1 MSAKRLSSVV
11 AFCLMLATVL
21 SPANPAPAQVIAS
34 PEADSTGPAESATAL
49 HALYGQLPLL
59 FIENRGQ
66 TDPRVA
72 FTLQAGAATVYFTPT
87 GVTYALVEPG
97 QDDDQMTPNRRIL
110 AGLDAAPPR
119 RGVGRRWAVKLD
131 FVGANP
137 DVRPVG
143 QEQAETVVS
152 YFRSRP
158 GEWHAGLRTFQ
169 RIVYAD
175 LWPGIDLAY
184 YGAGGALKY
193 EFVVQPGADPG
204 QIRLAYRGAE
214 SAALNAA
221 GQLAVTTPVGGF
233 TDDVPV
239 AWQDG
244 PGGRTSIAATYDP
257 QLTISRTGFAS
268 PGSDGTATGFGFRV
282 GAYDPTRALVL
293 DPVVLIY
300 NGYIGGAS
308 GEIGDGIAVD
318 GEGNV
323 YVTGGTV
330 SSQTTFPV
338 RGGPDL
344 TYNGDVDAFV
354 AKVNPSGTA
363 LVYAGYIGGASL
375 DAGRG
380 ITVDSAGSAYIVGYT
395 DSDQVTSPKFPVRG
409 GPDLSYNGEFDAF
422 VAKVNPSGTELIYAG
437 YIGGAKGEIGYGI
450 AVDGTGSVYVSGWT
464 NSDETTFPVRGGPD
478 LTHNGG
484 NEDAFIAKVNPAG
497 TDLVYAGYI
506 GGAGKDVGYDIA
518 VNGISNAYV
527 TGVTNSA
534 EATFPVLGGPDPTH
548 NGSDDAFVVKVNPA
562 GTSLVYSG
570 YIGGTGVD
578 IGYGIAVDG
587 AGNAYITGTTNSDE
601 ASFPVLGGP
610 DLTFN
615 GLLDVFVC
623 KVNPTG
629 AALVYAGYVGGAG
642 NDGGYDITVDG
653 AGNAYVTGDTNSD
666 ETTFPVLGGPDL
678 TFNGTDDALV
688 AKVNPSGTTLAY
700 AGYIGGADSDSGND
714 IVVDRAGNAYVT
726 GVTSSDETTFPVLG
740 GPDLT
745 FNGPQDAF
753 VAKVGYHLP
762 VVLWLP
768 LIMR

>member
-1 MSAKRLSSVV
+1 M
-11 AFCLMLATVL
+11 
-21 SPANPAPAQVIAS
+21 
-34 PEADSTGPAESATAL
+34 
-49 HALYGQLPLL
+49 
-59 FIENRGQ
+59 
-66 TDPRVA
+66 
-72 FTLQAGAATVYFTPT
+72 
-87 GVTYALVEPG
+87 
-97 QDDDQMTPNRRIL
+97 
-110 AGLDAAPPR
+110 
-119 RGVGRRWAVKLD
+119 
-131 FVGANP
+131 
-137 DVRPVG
+137 
-143 QEQAETVVS
+143 
-152 YFRSRP
+152 
-158 GEWHAGLRTFQ
+158 
-169 RIVYAD
+169 
-175 LWPGIDLAY
+175 AY
-184 YGAGGALKY
+184 YGAGGSLKY
-193 EFVVQPGADPG
+193 EFVVHPGVDPG
-204 QIRLAYRGAE
+204 QIRLAYQGADRVT
-214 SAALNAA
+214 LNAA
-221 GQLAVTTPVGGF
+221 GQLEVTTPVAGF

-244 PGGRTSIAATYDP
+244 PGGRISIAATYDP

-293 DPVVLIY
+293 DPVVLFY
-300 NGYIGGAS
+300 SGYIGGAS

-330 SSQTTFPV
+330 SSQNTFPV
-338 RGGPDL
+338 RGGPDP

-395 DSDQVTSPKFPVRG
+395 NSDQVTSPKFPVRG

-422 VAKVNPSGTELIYAG
+422 VAKVNPSGTELTYAG

-450 AVDGTGSVYVSGWT
+450 AVDGIGSAYVSGWT

-518 VNGISNAYV
+518 VDGISNAYV

-548 NGSDDAFVVKVNPA
+548 NGSDDAFVAKVNPA

-578 IGYGIAVDG
+578 VGYGISVDG
-587 AGNAYITGTTNSDE
+587 AGSAYVTGTTNSDE

-615 GLLDVFVC
+615 GLWDVFVC

-629 AALVYAGYVGGAG
+629 AALVYAGYIGGSG
-642 NDGGYDITVDG
+642 NDGGGDITVDG
-653 AGNAYVTGDTNSD
+653 VGNAYVTGATNSD
-666 ETTFPVLGGPDL
+666 ETSFPVLGGPDL
-678 TFNGTDDALV
+678 TFNGGTGDALV
-688 AKVNPSGTTLAY
+688 AKVNPSGTALTY
-700 AGYIGGADSDSGND
+700 AGYIGGADTDNGND
-714 IVVDRAGNAYVT
+714 IAVDRTGNVYVT
-726 GVTSSDETTFPVLG
+726 GDTSSDETSFPVLG

-745 FNGPQDAF
+745 FNGYQDAF
-753 VAKVGYHLP
+753 VAKIGYYLSP
-762 VVLWLP
+762 VLWLP